1 MVSFSF
7 LWSPCVCS
15 FVFCSSHH
23 STFGPSHAALSM
35 LSNFMGVPNIQNLSN
50 LPHNDVLE
58 KLKMQVGLM
67 DPEFAI
73 LRNLNTPPNSSFTM
87 PQGND
92 ATSTT
97 SASQPHNLST
107 LQSSQQKNFSFTT
120 PNAPNTKDGNYSI
133 KISLQFLLHFI
144 FICEQ
149 KKINFHWKSKNLL
162 MLIRLQ
168 WYELVWK

>member
-1 MVSFSF
+1 
-7 LWSPCVCS
+7 
-15 FVFCSSHH
+15 
-23 STFGPSHAALSM
+23 
-35 LSNFMGVPNIQNLSN
+35 MGVPNIQNLSN

-67 DPEFAI
+67 DPDFAI

-120 PNAPNTKDGNYSI
+120 PNAPNTKDGNYRL
-133 KISLQFLLHFI
+133 KLLFYLFFFSI
-144 FICEQ
+144 FIVYYS
-149 KKINFHWKSKNLL
+149 ILL
-162 MLIRLQ
+162 MLSIDTYFGFLSNTSFTTNEN
-168 WYELVWK
+168 YLNFNHLN